1 MMDDNNVQED
11 FEVTK
16 QAMKAYEAKLKG
28 ELGMVTEED
37 VEKAKV
43 AWYAADEAASGV
55 YDEAG
60 YAAASW
66 AAYAALKKY
75 IKLRQEFK
83 NGN

>member
-43 AWYAADEAASGV
+43 AWYAAKGLD
-55 YDEAG
+55 
-60 YAAASW
+60 AASW